1 MILKMNEIINGKD
14 NDGSNDAFS
23 NSYKLAESS
32 LYGLKPLC
40 LFSLVNNDT
49 KRDVTKELEFRIQNM
64 TSDIQEEKQKLIET
78 KTM

>member
-1 MILKMNEIINGKD
+1 MNEIINGKD
-14 NDGSNDAFS
+14 NDGTNDAFS
-23 NSYKLAESS
+23 NSYKLTEAN

-64 TSDIQEEKQKLIET
+64 TSDIQEEKQKLVET